1 MSGRYRTVPSPNFD
15 ERAFAPDMVVLH
27 YTDMADVEA
36 AIAWLATP
44 ESRVSAHY
52 VITAAGEIVAMVD
65 EARRAWHAGVSFWDG
80 SRDINARAIGIELD
94 SPGHRPLAPEFP
106 EPQVTALLELLTE
119 IRGRWP
125 IPPRG
130 VVGHSDV
137 APMRKIDPGERFV
150 WPRLAA
156 AGHALVAC
164 ADAGAA
170 DGGAPGDLFA
180 VMHRAG
186 YGLPADEAE
195 AAALVRAFHRRHRP
209 DAVDAPADALT
220 GRLAEAF
227 AAAVEADR
235 RAHPDRRDAL
245 PPGAPEAAVSGA

>member
-94 SPGHRPLAPEFP
+94 SPGHRP
-106 EPQVTALLELLTE
+106 
-119 IRGRWP
+119 G
-125 IPPRG
+125 PR
-130 VVGHSDV
+130 
-137 APMRKIDPGERFV
+137 R
-150 WPRLAA
+150 
-156 AGHALVAC
+156 C
-164 ADAGAA
+164 
-170 DGGAPGDLFA
+170 
-180 VMHRAG
+180 
-186 YGLPADEAE
+186 
-195 AAALVRAFHRRHRP
+195 RRP
-209 DAVDAPADALT
+209 APAPCH
-220 GRLAEAF
+220 
-227 AAAVEADR
+227 AATDR
-235 RAHPDRRDAL
+235 CTEKWSAR
-245 PPGAPEAAVSGA
+245 